1 MLIGDG
7 LDIEF
12 LESENISEVD
22 CFIAATQN
30 EQTNILASLLAKHY
44 GAKQVILHIT
54 TTNYLKSV
62 RRIGADAIVS
72 KNISA
77 VNEVLNVIRSNEDN
91 VEIHRFDDVGVE
103 AIDVIV
109 NEDSY
114 YLNNQMQIEEI
125 PSSFTVAAI
134 IRNGQVKIPNTMSE
148 IKANDE
154 LLIFAKPEDAQEAEN
169 LFVSR

>member
-1 MLIGDG
+1 M
-7 LDIEF
+7 
-12 LESENISEVD
+12 
-22 CFIAATQN
+22 
-30 EQTNILASLLAKHY
+30 
-44 GAKQVILHIT
+44 HIT

-109 NEDSY
+109 NENSY

>member
-1 MLIGDG
+1 MKSNPENINLIYYSENLNNTLMLIVDG

-22 CFIAATQN
+22 CFVAATQD
-30 EQTNILASLLAKHY
+30 EQTNILAALLAKHY

-77 VNEVLNVIRSNEDN
+77 VNEVLNVIRSNED
-91 VEIHRFDDVGVE
+91 EI
-103 AIDVIV
+103 
-109 NEDSY
+109 
-114 YLNNQMQIEEI
+114 EI
-125 PSSFTVAAI
+125 YTKF
-134 IRNGQVKIPNTMSE
+134 N
-148 IKANDE
+148 
-154 LLIFAKPEDAQEAEN
+154 
-169 LFVSR
+169 

>member
-12 LESENISEVD
+12 LESENISDVD
-22 CFIAATQN
+22 CFVSATEN

-44 GAKQVILHIT
+44 GARQVILHIT

-62 RRIGADAIVS
+62 RRIGADSIVS

-77 VNEVLNVIRSNEDN
+77 VNEVLNVIRSHEDN

-109 NEDSY
+109 DENSK
-114 YLNNQMQIEEI
+114 YLENKMTIDLI
-125 PSSFTVAAI
+125 PKHFSVAALIRKDKI
-134 IRNGQVKIPNTMSE
+134 IIPHHMTE
-148 IKANDE
+148 IKALDE
-154 LLIFAKPEDAQEAEN
+154 LLIFTKPEHAHDAEN
-169 LFVSR
+169 LFVKR